1 MVTYKLVNNV
11 VSQLGKTE
19 GVGEGFTAGLYGE
32 GSLEITQRQSLTIDS
47 AD

>member
-1 MVTYKLVNNV
+1 MHNV
-11 VSQLGKTE
+11 RSEVVETE

-32 GSLEITQRQSLTIDS
+32 GSLGITQRQSLTIDS